1 MKLIFN
7 REKLKDIHDVIS
19 LYLKF
24 DRYKRYSRVQI
35 YSHLLPCFILNQY
48 KIHKDKDNNMIAF
61 TNWAYLDKETEDR
74 FTRTG
79 IIKQKDWK
87 SGDRTWHIDTLCIGD
102 IKKVMAWTK
111 RYFKEKLGVGKT
123 ISWLRISDKG
133 SVYRETTR
141 TIKENW

>member
-1 MKLIFN
+1 MKFIFN
-7 REKLKDIHDVIS
+7 KEKLKDMHDVIS

-61 TNWAYLDKETEDR
+61 TNWAYLNKETEDR

-79 IIKQKDWK
+79 IVKQKDWK
-87 SGDRTWHIDTLCIGD
+87 SGDRAWHIDTVCIGD

-111 RYFKEKLGVGKT
+111 KYFKEKLGVGKT

>member
-87 SGDRTWHIDTLCIGD
+87 SGDRAWHIDTVCIGD

-111 RYFKEKLGVGKT
+111 RYFKEKLGIGKP
-123 ISWLRISDKG
+123 ISWLRLSDKG
-133 SVYRETTR
+133 RVYRETT
-141 TIKENW
+141 IKTKGNW

>member
-1 MKLIFN
+1 MKFIFN
-7 REKLKDIHDVIS
+7 KEKLKDMHDVIS

-61 TNWAYLDKETEDR
+61 TNWAYLNKETEDR

-87 SGDRTWHIDTLCIGD
+87 SGDRAWHIDTLCIGD

-111 RYFKEKLGVGKT
+111 KYFKEKLGIGKT
-123 ISWLRISDKG
+123 ISWLRVSDKG

>member
-1 MKLIFN
+1 MKFIFN
-7 REKLKDIHDVIS
+7 KEKLKDMHDVIS

-61 TNWAYLDKETEDR
+61 TNWAYLNKETEDR

-87 SGDRTWHIDTLCIGD
+87 SGDRAWHIDTLCIGD

-111 RYFKEKLGVGKT
+111 KYFKEKLGVGKT
-123 ISWLRISDKG
+123 ISWLRVSDKG

-141 TIKENW
+141 TIKESW

>member
-1 MKLIFN
+1 MAQVIFN
-7 REKLKDIHDVIS
+7 NRIDMVTTAATPSADGYTIGYDT
-19 LYLKF
+19 
-24 DRYKRYSRVQI
+24 D
-35 YSHLLPCFILNQY
+35 
-48 KIHKDKDNNMIAF
+48 
-61 TNWAYLDKETEDR
+61 
-74 FTRTG
+74 G

-87 SGDRTWHIDTLCIGD
+87 SGDRAWHIDTICIGD

-111 RYFKEKLGVGKT
+111 RYFKEKLGIGKT